1 MSLKI
6 SHPCVQAE
14 KVLTQQP
21 SCCINCTMNFQVST
35 SKGRIINHDLS
46 KILKTKHP
54 SQSKQCILAGLE
66 REWRSVSKQILN
78 CFSLLH
84 WHWAGGHAMMVS
96 LDTIS
101 QQQEKSSPLS
111 TSATWGAFPKH
122 LSCSGKVSANP
133 VSTQVSHCW
142 VQGWAAR
149 QGGSH
154 SSRVSSG
161 CFILYCSVTAS
172 LTNVRLS
179 RVHVLGVDFW
189 LHLSDF
195 YLKWQQ
201 FFQVT

>member
-101 QQQEKSSPLS
+101 QQQKKSSPLS
-111 TSATWGAFPKH
+111 TSATWGVWSISQAPELLWEGVCKPCEH
-122 LSCSGKVSANP
+122 TGVPLLGPGVGCQAGGLPQLPCQLRLLHPLLLSYS
-133 VSTQVSHCW
+133 
-142 VQGWAAR
+142 
-149 QGGSH
+149 
-154 SSRVSSG
+154 
-161 CFILYCSVTAS
+161 ILDQC
-172 LTNVRLS
+172 
-179 RVHVLGVDFW
+179 
-189 LHLSDF
+189 
-195 YLKWQQ
+195 KIK
-201 FFQVT
+201 